1 MKNANVHIAL
11 FSVSLFYAILFSW
24 AGQIM
29 PNFISAEAF
38 VWMRIIVAG
47 LLFQLLALGMKRE
60 KIDYRA
66 DWKLFLIC
74 AFFGTAANM
83 YLFFKGLS
91 ITNPINGAVLM
102 MVTPLFVAVFD
113 HIKEKRIPGIE
124 TVLGLI
130 IGSAG
135 ATMLIAGKGVVFN
148 SETILGDIFVAIN
161 AAFYAVYLVLVKK
174 LVHKYSPVTVNKVTF
189 GIGILLMAPLGFTAI
204 ADTNFAIIPTDI
216 WLKIGY
222 TLLVTSFLVYLL
234 NAYGIKHGS
243 PSLVGLYIYLQPL
256 LATVIALVLGTD
268 TLTPNK
274 IFWAALIVFG
284 VWLVLGNNK
293 RIFSIKEKFI
303 SKK

>member
-1 MKNANVHIAL
+1 MKNMNVHIAL

-29 PNFISAEAF
+29 PNYISAEAF

-47 LLFQLLALGMKRE
+47 ILFQLLALGVKRE
-60 KIDYRA
+60 KIDFKS

-102 MVTPLFVAVFD
+102 MVTPLFVAVLD
-113 HIKEKRIPGIE
+113 HIKERKVPGME
-124 TVLGLI
+124 TVIGLT

-135 ATMLIAGKGVVFN
+135 ATMLIAEKGVVFN
-148 SETILGDIFVAIN
+148 NETILGDIFVAVN
-161 AAFYAVYLVLVKK
+161 AAFYAVYLIMVKK
-174 LVHKYSPVTVNKVTF
+174 LVHKYSPITVNKVTF
-189 GIGILLMAPLGFTAI
+189 GIGILLMAPLGFMALANT
-204 ADTNFAIIPTDI
+204 DFTVIPSDI

-256 LATVIALVLGTD
+256 LATIIALILGTD
-268 TLTPNK
+268 TLTPAK
-274 IFWAALIVFG
+274 VFWGGLIVFG